1 MTHEIATLAGGCFW
15 CLEAVFDQLKGV
27 QSVESGYM
35 GGASPAVE
43 SGRAEVNMAN
53 RRGDGAYG
61 FPVGPG
67 VGVPGGE
74 HQPVAQ
80 KPDELPRQYPE
91 R

>member
-1 MTHEIATLAGGCFW
+1 MDATAF
-15 CLEAVFDQLKGV
+15 KGV
-27 QSVESGYM
+27 RFEI
-35 GGASPAVE
+35 
-43 SGRAEVNMAN
+43 
-53 RRGDGAYG
+53 RGDGAYG

-80 KPDELPRQYPE
+80 KPDVLPNQYPE